1 MDEKLFYAESQETKQ
16 LILVCP
22 HCKQEGTYPVRWLV
36 RTKKTKLPPGASDE
50 DKMRF
55 SQARSYMVR
64 MDDLV
69 ACRNLRCR
77 KRFELTGQSV
87 VLTSSTS
94 VPQGDFDPDT
104 YWNR

>member
-1 MDEKLFYAESQETKQ
+1 MDEKFFYIETLETKQ

-22 HCKQEGTYPVRWLV
+22 HCKQEGTYPIRWTVRA
-36 RTKKTKLPPGASDE
+36 KKTKLPPGASDE
-50 DKMRF
+50 DRTRF
-55 SQARSYMVR
+55 ANARSYMVR

-87 VLTSSTS
+87 VLGTSTAA
-94 VPQGDFDPDT
+94 PQGDFDPDT
-104 YWNR
+104 FWNR